1 MVGTVLEWLKGS
13 TMGLLVAGIGIGG
26 LVWGWNKIDAQ
37 EKMIIELREAVAQ
50 NERVIEGYKQ
60 DMLLH
65 KKMILSLEKEKKV
78 IEDTVQEQKKTL
90 DVIME
95 DKNGEHTK
103 DSEVLRM
110 RLSDDVIG
118 ILRTDPSAVPRD

>member
-13 TMGLLVAGIGIGG
+13 TMGLLVAGIGIGAF
-26 LVWGWNKIDAQ
+26 VWGWNKIDAQ
-37 EKMIIELREAVAQ
+37 EKMIIELQEAVAQ

-65 KKMILSLEKEKKV
+65 KQMILSLEKEKKV

-95 DKNGEHTK
+95 DKSGEHTK

-110 RLSDDVIG
+110 RLSGDVIG
-118 ILRTDPSAVPRD
+118 ILRTDPSAVP

>member
-1 MVGTVLEWLKGS
+1 MVGSIIQWLRTS
-13 TMGLLVAGIGIGG
+13 TAGLVALAIAIGAF
-26 LVWGWNKIDAQ
+26 VWGWNKIDAQ
-37 EKMIIELREAVAQ
+37 EQTILELQEAVAQ

-65 KKMILSLEKEKKV
+65 KKMILSLEKEKKA
-78 IEDTVQEQKKTL
+78 IEATVQEQKKTL

-118 ILRTDPSAVPRD
+118 ILRTDPSAVPRA

>member
-1 MVGTVLEWLKGS
+1 MVGSIIQWLRTS
-13 TMGLLVAGIGIGG
+13 TAGLVALAIAIGAF
-26 LVWGWNKIDAQ
+26 VWGWNKINAQ
-37 EKMIIELREAVAQ
+37 EQTILELQKAVAH

-65 KKMILSLEKEKKV
+65 KQMILSLEKEKKV
-78 IEDTVQEQKKTL
+78 IEDTVQKQKKTL
-90 DVIME
+90 GVIME

-118 ILRTDPSAVPRD
+118 ILRTDPSAVP

>member
-1 MVGTVLEWLKGS
+1 M
-13 TMGLLVAGIGIGG
+13 AGIGIGAF
-26 LVWGWNKIDAQ
+26 VWGWNKIDAQ
-37 EKMIIELREAVAQ
+37 EKMIIELQEAVAQ

-65 KKMILSLEKEKKV
+65 KQMILSLEKEKKV

-90 DVIME
+90 DVIMK

-110 RLSDDVIG
+110 QLSDDVIG
-118 ILRTDPSAVPRD
+118 ILRTDPSAVP

>member
-1 MVGTVLEWLKGS
+1 MVGSIIQWLRTS
-13 TMGLLVAGIGIGG
+13 TAGLVALSIAIGAF
-26 LVWGWNKIDAQ
+26 VWGWNKIDAQ
-37 EKMIIELREAVAQ
+37 EKMIMELQEAVAH
-50 NERVIEGYKQ
+50 NERIIEGYKQ

-90 DVIME
+90 GAIME

>member
-13 TMGLLVAGIGIGG
+13 TMGLLVAGIGIGAF
-26 LVWGWNKIDAQ
+26 VWGWNKIDAQ

-118 ILRTDPSAVPRD
+118 ILHTDPSAVP